1 MIIFDQLNKGDRALR
16 LLAWGVLAGLL
27 LILGQLWRVQVITSD
42 RYRASLQTQSFKSV
56 RVPALRGRILDHNR
70 RELVGS
76 TPRYRLD
83 IYLDE
88 LRPQFEAEYLR
99 EKRELIAAR
108 KASLA
113 PTQQEG
119 WFSGLWNRLRHRNK
133 SVRLS
138 PQDLELLQR
147 QSRYAVVSNTVA
159 AVGSRL
165 GTRLLLG
172 EEALHAHYLNRR
184 FLPLPVIP
192 DCNPTQVAQIT
203 EQVWAIPGVA
213 LEQVA
218 VRNYRYG
225 SLAAHVLGHLKRDD
239 NPDEDREEITYHYR
253 LPDYVGAIGLEKS
266 LDTELRGT
274 AGTKAIQVNS
284 QGYRHRQSEELLTA
298 PQPGRNVVT
307 TLDLALQQAVEKALN
322 TVKGGDERGAA
333 VVLNPING
341 DILAM
346 ASAPEFDPTEF
357 LSPISTAR
365 WEGFHNKEPERPMFN
380 RATYGEYAPGSTFKV
395 IHALA
400 QLENGLDPSETVT
413 VRPNPADPGHGVYY
427 LGNRSIG
434 DRAPPGDYDFR
445 RALIKSSNTYFIHYG
460 LRMGWERLLAMGHQ
474 FGLGEKTGVGIG
486 EEAIGDFP
494 LMEDIPRR
502 GWNQGNLANVS
513 IGQEITVTPLQM
525 AVAIGAVANGG
536 RVYYPR
542 LVHRIEPY
550 DLFSDGAPEGV
561 LAGQL
566 RSEIKLPLRYFD
578 LVRAAMRDDVLDDQG
593 TGKAARLPDI
603 SVCGKTGTAEI
614 KGNGRKDKV
623 TWFVSFAPF
632 EAPRYVVVVM
642 IESGGSGGGTCAPVA
657 RQIYRHLKDAEMA
670 LTKGFA
676 GG

>member
-1 MIIFDQLNKGDRALR
+1 MILFEQLNKGDHSLRA
-16 LLAWGVLAGLL
+16 LAWGVLLG
-27 LILGQLWRVQVITSD
+27 LILMTGQLWRVQVMSAD

-56 RVPALRGRILDHNR
+56 RVPALRGRILDRNR
-70 RELVGS
+70 RELVGN

-83 IYLDE
+83 LYLDE
-88 LRPQFEAEYLR
+88 LRPQFEMEYVR

-108 KASLA
+108 RKSMGAASSG
-113 PTQQEG
+113 G
-119 WFSGLWNRLRHRNK
+119 WFLDLWNHLRHHNK
-133 SVRLS
+133 TVRLTS
-138 PQDLELLQR
+138 TDLEMIQR
-147 QSRYAVVSNTVA
+147 QSRYTVVSNTIA

-165 GTRLLLG
+165 GTRLLLS
-172 EEALHAHYLNRR
+172 EEALHSHYLNRR
-184 FLPLPVIP
+184 FLPLSILP

-203 EQVWAIPGVA
+203 EQIWAIPGVA

-218 VRNYRYG
+218 VRNYRFG

-253 LPDYVGAIGLEKS
+253 LPDFVGAIGLEKS
-266 LDTELRGT
+266 LDSELRGT

-298 PQPGRNVVT
+298 PQPGKNVVT
-307 TLDLALQQAVEKALN
+307 TLDLHLQDAVEKALN

-333 VVLNPING
+333 VVLDPLNG

-346 ASAPEFDPTEF
+346 ASAPSFDPTEF
-357 LSPISTAR
+357 LSPITTTR
-365 WEGFHNKEPERPMFN
+365 WESFHNKEPERPMFS

-400 QLENGLDPSETVT
+400 QLENGLDPNEMFT
-413 VRPNPADPGHGVYY
+413 VRANPADPGHGVYY
-427 LGNRSIG
+427 VGNHPIG
-434 DRAPPGDYDFR
+434 DRAPPGEYDFR
-445 RALIKSSNTYFIHYG
+445 RALIKSSNSYFIHYG
-460 LRMGWERLLAMGHQ
+460 LQMGWDRLLSMGRQ

-486 EEAIGDFP
+486 EEATGFFP
-494 LMEDIPRR
+494 AIEDIPRLGYR
-502 GWNQGNLANVS
+502 QGNLANIC

-536 RVYYPR
+536 QVFYPR
-542 LVHRIEPY
+542 LVHRMEPY
-550 DLFSDGAPEGV
+550 DLFSDGSPERV
-561 LAGQL
+561 LAGQV
-566 RSEIKLPLRYFD
+566 RGEVRLPHRYYE
-578 LVRAAMRDDVLDDQG
+578 LVRAAMRDDVLDDEG
-593 TGKAARLPDI
+593 TGKAARLPDFAI
-603 SVCGKTGTAEI
+603 CGKTGTAEI

-623 TWFVSFAPF
+623 TWFVSFAPY

-657 RQIYRHLKDAEMA
+657 KLIYRYLRDAESGQ
-670 LTKGFA
+670 TKGLA